1 MSNLSERCM
10 RILNLLLQENGYTS
24 LQKLADK
31 TGVSRR
37 SIYYDIC
44 SLNEW
49 LDLHYLQDL
58 EVVRGKGILI
68 PGEDKEKILAA
79 LEEKEQG
86 DYYVFLPSERVDVI
100 ICYLIHSRQP
110 VYIEQLTELLQVSR
124 NTIFGDIKVAVQKL
138 REYEL
143 DLEYR
148 PRTGYEVTGDPVRA
162 RALFFLYYSSLR
174 PLIDSGALQL
184 ENQEEIQ
191 EYYERLEKIRESLHV
206 DYVEGVLSALAALLP
221 LMHHPKGESSLSFP
235 GLRREEICASQEY
248 RLAGEYFPELAED
261 EVIYLTLHLLGSRLT
276 ITTEE
281 IFEEKSDKSVFG
293 ITKALVTEFEKIA
306 CVTFEDRETLER
318 ALFIHI
324 KASLYRYQYGIQIG
338 NPMSDDVVR
347 EYPNLFEIT
356 KNVSKYL
363 EQMIGLPIP
372 DSEVAYLA
380 LHFGAFLKTSSSG
393 GRRLR
398 ILIVCVNG
406 VSTGNMLRREVAKLL
421 PEADIIGVV
430 PAINAVHVQDTCDL
444 VISTVR
450 VQSII
455 PVIVVNP
462 ILTDDDRSYILHHRL
477 IASSHNRQILES
489 LFSVMK
495 KYTDESRYKELRQ
508 DLLNCLSGAGHTAAD
523 LPLFGEKPGLAQIL
537 RPSLITFCETTPAW
551 IDAVYLAGGPLVD
564 SGCISGKYLDTIV
577 SQTTYYGA
585 YMFITNE
592 IMLAHAKPENGANY
606 LGLSLGIFRN
616 PIPFTGGRKAR
627 LIFVLAA
634 EDNERHFRILNQL
647 LTIAQSETLLS
658 GIIDAPDAVAVID
671 LLRGIEE

>member
-1 MSNLSERCM
+1 MSNLSERCT

-24 LQKLADK
+24 LQKLADR

-68 PGEDKEKILAA
+68 PGEEKEKILAA
-79 LEEKEQG
+79 LEEKEEG
-86 DYYVFLPSERVDVI
+86 VLYVFLPSERVDVI
-100 ICYLIHSRQP
+100 ICYLIHSQHP
-110 VYIEQLTELLQVSR
+110 VYIEQLTDLLQVSR
-124 NTIFGDIKVAVQKL
+124 NTVFGDIKVAIQKL
-138 REYEL
+138 REYDL
-143 DLEYR
+143 DLEYK
-148 PRTGYEVTGDPVRA
+148 PRTGYEVVGDPIRA

-184 ENQEEIQ
+184 DHQEEIQ
-191 EYYERLEKIRESLHV
+191 EYYERLEKIREALHV
-206 DYVEGVLSALAALLP
+206 DYVEGVLSGLAALLP
-221 LMHHPKGESSLSFP
+221 LMHHPREDSVLAFP
-235 GLRREEICASQEY
+235 GLRREEICASHEY
-248 RLAGEYFPELAED
+248 HLAGEYFPELAED
-261 EVIYLTLHLLGSRLT
+261 EIIYLTLHLLGSRLT

-324 KASLYRYQYGIQIG
+324 KGSLYRYQYGIQIG

-421 PEADIIGVV
+421 PEAEIIGVV

-477 IASSHNRQILES
+477 IASSHHRQILES
-489 LFSVMK
+489 LFDVMK
-495 KYTDESRYKELRQ
+495 KYTEESRYPELRQ
-508 DLLNCLSGAGHTAAD
+508 DLLNCLSGAGQAAAD
-523 LPLFGEKPGLAQIL
+523 LPLLGEKPGLARIL
-537 RPSLITFCETTPAW
+537 RPSLITFCDEPPAW
-551 IDAVYLAGGPLVD
+551 IDAVYLAGGPLAD
-564 SGCISGKYLDTIV
+564 SGCITGNYLDAIV
-577 SQTTYYGA
+577 SQTTYYGS

-592 IMLAHAKPENGANY
+592 IMLAHAKPENGVNY
-606 LGLSLGIFRN
+606 LGLSLGIFRR
-616 PIPFTGGRKAR
+616 PVPFPGGRQAR

-647 LTIAQSETLLS
+647 LKIAQSETLL
-658 GIIDAPDAVAVID
+658 GEITGAADAEEVMG
-671 LLRGIEE
+671 LLRGIDE